1 MENLRARWQSQPV
14 ESQRMSAEEIRT
26 EAQRFQ
32 KRIRRRNIQEYF
44 ASTVTAAIFGA
55 EIWFIKFPMGVR
67 VGLSLIIVGVLSM
80 IYQMRKRASSRAV
93 PSDLAST
100 SCLEF
105 HRRELARQ
113 RDTLQTFWIWGLLPL
128 VPGILVVVIAFVL
141 APRGWVASLV
151 FGGLTASLL
160 IYFGRLNQLAA
171 RQLQRKIDDL
181 GG

>member
-1 MENLRARWQSQPV
+1 
-14 ESQRMSAEEIRT
+14 
-26 EAQRFQ
+26 
-32 KRIRRRNIQEYF
+32 
-44 ASTVTAAIFGA
+44 
-55 EIWFIKFPMGVR
+55 
-67 VGLSLIIVGVLSM
+67 
-80 IYQMRKRASSRAV
+80 V

-113 RDTLQTFWIWGLLPL
+113 RDTLQTFWIWGLLPF